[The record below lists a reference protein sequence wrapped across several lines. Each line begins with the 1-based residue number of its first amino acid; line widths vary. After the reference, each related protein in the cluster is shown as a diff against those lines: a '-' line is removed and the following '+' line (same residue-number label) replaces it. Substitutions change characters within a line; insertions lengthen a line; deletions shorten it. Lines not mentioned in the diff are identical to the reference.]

1 MTTPECSCL
10 LPTAGHILSIQAP
23 GKLLTQWRQ
32 DATNVAAFF
41 GAAAAFAAALFSGV
55 SLYLAGKREER
66 RWRRDALFNTYQR
79 FIQLSFERS
88 LKAVLGIKVR
98 RGTPPFHLKKLVD
111 EEWLLHQEYDGLL
124 TRLRLLG
131 VSDIVHSAE
140 ILHKRDQELV
150 ELALRSEE
158 VVTDIDF
165 ETFERKREENRQAK
179 NSMLDAARATLGL
192 DAAAP
197 IDDVFWAGPSNE

>member
-1 MTTPECSCL
+1 
-10 LPTAGHILSIQAP
+10 
-23 GKLLTQWRQ
+23 
-32 DATNVAAFF
+32 
-41 GAAAAFAAALFSGV
+41 V

-66 RWRRDALFNTYQR
+66 SWRRDALFNTYQR

-98 RGTPPFHLKKLVD
+98 RGTPPFHLKELVD

-124 TRLRLLG
+124 TSLRLLG
-131 VSDIVHSAE
+131 VSDMVHAAE

-179 NSMLDAARATLGL
+179 NSMLDAARTTLGL

-197 IDDVFWAGPSNE
+197 IDDIFWAGPPNE